1 MRRLLLLL
9 VLLSFMTGATAAR
22 RQTARKPAPKPAAK
36 PAPKPTPKPTP
47 PAEKPMN
54 LRLLLPAEIPAVPGR
69 EVNLYYDNVI
79 LHPRSDLF
87 IYDVDCPKG
96 MQQQERYTWTPKPE
110 EVGLFPLTLKIS
122 DLNGKMLA
130 EGTTNIHVYPLDAGA
145 GKAVSALIIGDSLTG
160 ASVYPDEIYNL
171 MQQPG
176 NPQFT
181 MIGNVIPNKDKPGAK
196 HEGYGG
202 WRAAT
207 FVSQWGSE
215 PVVNGRRA
223 RSPFLYEKE
232 GKPVLDFQ
240 QYLAEQNAGQ
250 APDFITIL
258 LGCNDNFGAKDD
270 TIEASIDDFLKNMD
284 ILIAEFHKVRPDTKI
299 GVVSLMPGA
308 ATQDAFGANYGCG
321 QTRWQYKKNQHRVME
336 RVVAKYGNREAE
348 NIYLVPAYVSL
359 DAVNNY
365 PKAKGPANARGDA
378 TDFTRLCNGVHPA
391 ASGYKQLA
399 DGIYCWMKG
408 QLAK

>member
-1 MRRLLLLL
+1 MRLL
-9 VLLSFMTGATAAR
+9 VLVAMLLPLAVFAQA
-22 RQTARKPAPKPAAK
+22 PAPAPAPAAA
-36 PAPKPTPKPTP
+36 PAAVTA
-47 PAEKPMN
+47 PASEPVMN
-54 LRLLLPAEIPAVPGR
+54 LRLLLPSEIPAVPGR
-69 EVNLYYDNVI
+69 EVNLYFDNVI
-79 LHPRSDLF
+79 LHPRPDLF

-96 MQQQERYTWTPKPE
+96 IQQQERYTWTPKPE
-110 EVGLFPLTLKIS
+110 EVGVFPLTLKIS
-122 DLNGKMLA
+122 DLSGTLLA
-130 EGTTNIHVYPLDAGA
+130 EGTTSIHVYPLDAGA
-145 GKAVSALIIGDSLTG
+145 GKAVSALIMGDSLTG

-181 MIGNVIPNKDKPGAK
+181 MVGNVVPNKDKPGAK

-202 WRAAT
+202 WRAVT
-207 FVSQWGSE
+207 FVSQWAAE
-215 PVVNGRRA
+215 PVNAQGRRA
-223 RSPFLYEKE
+223 RSPFLYEKD
-232 GKPVLDFQ
+232 GKPVFDYP
-240 QYLAEQNAGQ
+240 QYLAEQNGGQ

-336 RVVAKYGNREAE
+336 RVVEKYGNREAE
-348 NIYLVPAYVSL
+348 NIYLVPAYVNL

-378 TDFTRLCNGVHPA
+378 TDFSRLCNGVHPA

-399 DGIYCWMKG
+399 DSIYCWMKG
-408 QLAK
+408 QLSK